1 MTNRT
6 ANEKLVEKLASTK
19 AALENLP
26 KPETF
31 ADAMFIAQQQ
41 MPNKI
46 EGSGNNPH
54 FKSDHITFEQLVLVA
69 TEILPEL
76 GLRFRQKAHVLENND
91 VGIETIISGFG
102 EEESYGIVP
111 MKASTSS
118 PHASAGNVT
127 YAKRYSLALAL
138 NISHGKDDDGLS
150 AEIETRQKQIAA
162 KTASVEPRED
172 DFKLFSG
179 ETCIASYL
187 DVHSF
192 LEGCR
197 KMISKTS
204 DLNCKAIYDSS
215 KAEVDKAIAFCAER
229 TPAEGQEPADKTEQQ
244 LLKTLNG
251 LQTMKRAYEAKS

>member
-1 MTNRT
+1 MT
-6 ANEKLVEKLASTK
+6 AKKADEKLVERLATIK
-19 AALENLP
+19 ETLATIE
-26 KPETF
+26 KPQTF
-31 ADAMFIAQQQ
+31 ADAMFIAHQQ

-46 EGSGNNPH
+46 EGNGKNPH

-69 TEILPEL
+69 TVILPEL
-76 GLRFRQKAHVLENND
+76 GLRFRQKAHVLDNND

-138 NISHGKDDDGLS
+138 NISHSKDDDGMA
-150 AEIETRQKQIAA
+150 AELETRQNKIAS
-162 KTASVEPRED
+162 KTKSVEPRGN

-179 ETCIASYL
+179 ETCIASYK
-187 DVHSF
+187 DEHSF

-197 KMISKTS
+197 ELVSNAS
-204 DLNCKAIYDSS
+204 DLNCRAIYESS
-215 KAEVDKAIAFCAER
+215 KEQVVRAISSCGIKAAEAEEKDLVKAKDKFKD
-229 TPAEGQEPADKTEQQ
+229 T
-244 LLKTLNG
+244 LKG
-251 LQTMKRAYEAKS
+251 LQNMKALYEGK